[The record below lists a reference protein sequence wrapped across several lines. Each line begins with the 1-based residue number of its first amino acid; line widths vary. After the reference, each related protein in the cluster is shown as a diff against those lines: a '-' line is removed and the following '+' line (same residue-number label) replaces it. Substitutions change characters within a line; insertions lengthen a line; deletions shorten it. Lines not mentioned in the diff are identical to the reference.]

1 MKHSCLLYLF
11 LLIGFQSFGQDYFI
25 ETYPH
30 VWLRSVD
37 YTQRVAEAMPA
48 DRYDFKPD
56 EGFMSFG
63 EQMLHIAGNIEYLTE
78 KISGEKVSFYDREQT
93 ANFKKAAIISI
104 LEEANTHIAGLI
116 LSISP
121 EALQEEVSFGNVKM
135 NRENLF
141 YLLRDHQT
149 HHRGQAV
156 VYLRLNEI
164 KVPAYVGW

>member
-1 MKHSCLLYLF
+1 MKQSSSLLFFF
-11 LLIGFQSFGQDYFI
+11 LIAFQSFGQDYFR
-25 ETYPH
+25 ETFPQ
-30 VWLRSVD
+30 VWQRTID
-37 YTQRVAEAMPA
+37 YTLSVAESMPA
-48 DRYDFKPD
+48 DRYDFKPE

-78 KISGEKVSFYDREQT
+78 KITGEKVSFYDREQ
-93 ANFKKAAIISI
+93 AAAFKKKDIISI
-104 LEEANTHIAGLI
+104 LMEANAQVAGLI
-116 LSISP
+116 LTISS
-121 EALQEEVSFGNVKM
+121 EALQEEVTFGNVKM
-135 NRENLF
+135 SRVNLF